1 MEELEFATEVAQSTM
16 PLWLNIAIA
25 IAGTFGGLELIKWLF
40 SLRANRRKDT
50 AQADQEEK
58 TAEQQAADLRRH
70 ELDTA
75 YQMLE
80 QVKAQNQY
88 LGEQIKAYHE
98 DKAQD
103 RELKESMRRELAELK
118 MAQVEQERKMLGLQK
133 AFTESET
140 RRKNAERFYCVVEHC
155 PQRRPPIGTYSTD
168 AEMAIIARD
177 SHGRFTK
184 KSAQKAN

>member
-98 DKAQD
+98 DK
-103 RELKESMRRELAELK
+103 
-118 MAQVEQERKMLGLQK
+118 EQERKMLGLQK

-168 AEMAIIARD
+168 AEMAIITRD